1 MKIEI
6 GESLILSWLRHEK
19 KCQLVQM
26 NWKPSVESWELMNK
40 SVIEKIM
47 RDSDD
52 YFKHE
57 HDYKIYKKNTSLSQL
72 IKQAEID
79 VIGISY
85 AGGLRNIYAVDV
97 AFHESG
103 LNYGSKDVTIMKIVK
118 KLLRTAMCIYG
129 YFDCSEGDII
139 FASPKINNNVIENL
153 DFCLI
158 KVEKILRE
166 NKLNFNIKLITND
179 SFKKEILQPVL
190 DATSSVADTSELFM
204 RSIQMYKMFSENNDS
219 SKLSTKIGIKNNNAL
234 QNQTKIGEW
243 VRKNLMQMFEEN
255 KISAEEVELMES
267 IEYSKET
274 FGIQMPLL
282 KKKLLIYEGKPSRYW
297 AKPILKVYG
306 AEYFICSEWYEK
318 RNVTT
323 QSILW

>member
-26 NWKPSVESWELMNK
+26 NWKPSVESWELMHK
-40 SVIEKIM
+40 SVIEQIM

-85 AGGLRNIYAVDV
+85 TGGLRNIYAMDV
-97 AFHESG
+97 AFHEAG
-103 LNYGSKDVTIMKIVK
+103 LNYGSKDETIMKIVK

-129 YFDCSEGDII
+129 YFDFSDGDII
-139 FASPKINNNVIENL
+139 FASPKVNNNIIETLNG
-153 DFCLI
+153 CLI
-158 KVEKILRE
+158 QVEEILRKS
-166 NKLNFNIKLITND
+166 KLNFNIKLIAND
-179 SFKKEILQPVL
+179 SFNKEMLQPVL

-204 RSIQMYKMFSENNDS
+204 RSIQMYKMFSENDDS
-219 SKLSTKIGIKNNNAL
+219 GKISTKIGEL
-234 QNQTKIGEW
+234 
-243 VRKNLMQMFEEN
+243 VRKKLIQMFEEN

-267 IEYSKET
+267 IEYSKKI

-282 KKKLLIYEGKPSRYW
+282 KKKLSIDERKPSRYW
-297 AKPILKVYG
+297 AKPIIKAYD

-318 RNVTT
+318 TNK
-323 QSILW
+323 SYFEKWALLKN